1 MASQRDVWRSRKKLG
16 KGGTFLERESGTCRG
31 KKWMQEQEEEEQ
43 QQQQEQEEK
52 EEFRERD
59 MGYKHFIRSFLKR
72 AIRLEA
78 E

>member
-16 KGGTFLERESGTCRG
+16 KGGSFPERESGTYRG

-43 QQQQEQEEK
+43 QQEE